1 MNQKCQFV
9 LLPAIA
15 GLVGWLINEHV
26 GSSAFGA
33 MIPGVMVS
41 IVITILLKMPVA
53 NASILVLVSAAS
65 FGIGGDMSFNQA
77 LELFNSDKSLL
88 ALLLMLLKGGSWGV
102 LVGTMVGVGFFYNQ
116 ITRHRL
122 MFALLLGFLGII
134 IGVALTHQP
143 VYRLSSYLFTKPYIN
158 LWCSLA
164 LAALFQLLWFKQILP
179 APRFRVVRY
188 LAIIGAVGGVL
199 GVFVSGLW
207 MLIYHKVLFPGM
219 FDIQLMLFPMSLLIG
234 GSFGYAA
241 WKLKDTI
248 HSLIVAEAQKNSDV
262 SYYPT
267 GAVFVGLIL
276 SVFSIYLYPMY
287 FDGVFLSLRTE
298 GLDQYF
304 LLDALFSALSL
315 FYVLGMAM
323 IYLSI
328 VTFRSV
334 WQISLTIP
342 FSYVAVYFVSSFHM
356 DYGLGWSFL
365 AYSVILI
372 VICALFAYGV
382 VFFGMYSSQR
392 LYRYFQYLS
401 GGCLV
406 IVFLDIIIRFSEKF
420 SYYSELSPLNLFY
433 EFYPT
438 LLFLSVVC
446 LMYYLGQKY
455 LAKE

>member
-15 GLVGWLINEHV
+15 GLVGWFINGHV

-33 MIPGVMVS
+33 MIPGVMIS
-41 IVITILLKMPVA
+41 IVIVILLKMPAA

-65 FGIGGDMSFNQA
+65 FGIGGDMSFNRA
-77 LELFNSDKSLL
+77 LELFNNDKSFL
-88 ALLLMLLKGGSWGV
+88 ALLLMLLKGGSWGI
-102 LVGTMVGVGFFYNQ
+102 LVGTMVGMGFFYNQ
-116 ITRHRL
+116 ITRHQL
-122 MFALLLGFLGII
+122 MSALLLGFFGII
-134 IGVALTHQP
+134 IGVALTHEP

-164 LAALFQLLWFKQILP
+164 LAALFQLLWFKRILP
-179 APRFRVVRY
+179 TSRFRVVRNF
-188 LAIIGAVGGVL
+188 AVIGLIGGVL

-207 MLIYHKVLFPGM
+207 MFIYQKVLFLGTI
-219 FDIQLMLFPMSLLIG
+219 DIELMLFPMSLLIG

-248 HSLIVAEAQKNSDV
+248 HSLISVEVKSNNDV
-262 SYYPT
+262 SSYPT

-276 SVFSIYLYPMY
+276 SVSSIYLYPMY

-304 LLDALFSALSL
+304 LLDVLFSSLSL
-315 FYVLGMAM
+315 FYIIGLAM

-334 WQISLTIP
+334 WQMSLTIP
-342 FSYVAVYFVSSFHM
+342 FSYVAVYFVSSFHV

-365 AYSVILI
+365 AYSIILF

-382 VFFGMYSSQR
+382 VFFGLYSSQR

-401 GGCLV
+401 GGCLL
-406 IVFLDIIIRFSEKF
+406 IVFIDMGIRSSDKF
-420 SYYSELSPLNLFY
+420 RYYSELSSLQLFN

-438 LLFLSVVC
+438 FLFLGAVC
-446 LMYYLGQKY
+446 LMYYWGQKY

>member
-1 MNQKCQFV
+1 MTQKCQFI

-33 MIPGVMVS
+33 MISGVMIFS
-41 IVITILLKMPVA
+41 VIAILLKIPTA
-53 NASILVLVSAAS
+53 NASILVLVGAVS
-65 FGIGGDMSFNQA
+65 FGIGGDMSFNRV
-77 LELFNSDKSLL
+77 LGLFNGDKSFL
-88 ALLLMLLKGGSWGV
+88 ALLLMIVKGGAWGV
-102 LVGTMVGVGFFYNQ
+102 LIGTMVGMGFFYNQ

-122 MFALLLGFLGII
+122 MFALLLGFLGIV
-134 IGVALTHQP
+134 IGVALMHQP
-143 VYRLSSYLFTKPYIN
+143 VYRLSSYLFTKPYID

-164 LAALFQLLWFKQILP
+164 LAALFQLLWFKRICSVS
-179 APRFRVVRY
+179 RFHVIRY
-188 LAIIGAVGGVL
+188 FAVIGLAGGVF
-199 GVFVSGLW
+199 GAFVSGLW
-207 MLIYHKVLFPGM
+207 MLLYHNILVSGSL
-219 FDIQLMLFPMSLLIG
+219 DIRLMLFPLSLLIG

-248 HSLIVAEAQKNSDV
+248 HSLIVVEVKKNNDV

-276 SVFSIYLYPMY
+276 SVSSIYLYPMY
-287 FDGVFLSLRTE
+287 FDGVFLSLRAE

-304 LLDALFSALSL
+304 LLDVLFSSLSL
-315 FYVLGMAM
+315 FYIIGLSM

-342 FSYVAVYFVSSFHM
+342 LSYVAVYFVSSFYV
-356 DYGLGWSFL
+356 DYGLGWNYL

-372 VICALFAYGV
+372 AICALFAYGV
-382 VFFGMYSSQR
+382 VFFGLYSSQR

-401 GGCLV
+401 GGCLLV
-406 IVFLDIIIRFSEKF
+406 VFLDIIIRSLEKNRNYGEFSF
-420 SYYSELSPLNLFY
+420 PDLFY

-438 LLFLSVVC
+438 VLFLGVVS
-446 LMYYLGQKY
+446 LMYYWGQKY